1 MNQIEK
7 IDYMIKSLEVA
18 KDEIEY
24 AETWNDK
31 KNQQGKEFYNY
42 SGYGNN
48 HRHPNGTIIRESL
61 RMVGRMANQ
70 IANEISLTS
79 HCSELFKGE
88 Q

>member
-48 HRHPNGTIIRESL
+48 HRYPNGTIMRE
-61 RMVGRMANQ
+61 
-70 IANEISLTS
+70 
-79 HCSELFKGE
+79 
-88 Q
+88 